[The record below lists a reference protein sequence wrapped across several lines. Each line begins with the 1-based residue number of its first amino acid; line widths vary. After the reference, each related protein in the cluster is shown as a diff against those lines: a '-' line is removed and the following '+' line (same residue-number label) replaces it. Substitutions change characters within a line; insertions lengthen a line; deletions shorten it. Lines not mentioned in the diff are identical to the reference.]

1 MVPQTLPGATAVLVG
16 LAALG
21 ALVLPGSYEVT
32 QHYDT
37 MAHEGAHAMVGSA
50 LGRRVYE
57 VSVSRD
63 GSGWAWLAP
72 GGAVSLGL
80 TLLAGYL
87 GPSMFG
93 LGAAELIERG
103 HSVAVPWLTLLALA
117 LLVLVMR
124 SPFGLAVTAL
134 TGTLIFAVARYAPV
148 GGQVTLAYGIA
159 WFLLMSGPATAIRHG
174 RWASDADM
182 LRRLTRLPRGVW
194 AAVWLAGSAA
204 ALVFGGSLL
213 V

>member
-16 LAALG
+16 VAALG
-21 ALVLPGSYEVT
+21 ALALPGSYEVT

-50 LGRRVYE
+50 LGRRVHE
-57 VSVSRD
+57 VSLSRD
-63 GSGWAWLAP
+63 GSGWVLLAP
-72 GGAVSLGL
+72 AGAVSLVL
-80 TLLAGYL
+80 TSLAGYL

-93 LGAAELIERG
+93 LAAAGLIERG
-103 HSVAVPWLTLLALA
+103 HSVAVPWLTLLALV

-134 TGTLIFAVARYAPV
+134 TGTLIFSVARYAPV

-159 WFLLMSGPATAIRHG
+159 WFLLLSGLATAARHG
-174 RWASDADM
+174 RWASDAGT

-204 ALVFGGSLL
+204 ALAFGASLL